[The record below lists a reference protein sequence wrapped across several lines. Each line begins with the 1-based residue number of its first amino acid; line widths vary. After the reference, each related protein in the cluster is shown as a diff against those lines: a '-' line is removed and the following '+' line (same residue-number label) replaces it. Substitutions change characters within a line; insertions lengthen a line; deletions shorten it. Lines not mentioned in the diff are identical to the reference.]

1 MAEEKQF
8 ENKIRKFLETLPKEW
23 HFKHWAGQY
32 SKAGIPDIIG
42 CINGRF
48 VGIEVKATK
57 GKPSMLQ
64 IRNIKQINAA
74 GGYARVIYPEQFD
87 ELKEDLSSI
96 SKGEI

>member
-8 ENKIRKFLETLPKEW
+8 ENKIKKFLETLPKEW

-48 VGIEVKATK
+48 VGIEVKASN

-64 IRNIKQINAA
+64 IRNIKQINEA
-74 GGYARVIYPEQFD
+74 GGYARIIYPEQFD